1 MHSTSRKVFTAA
13 LLALPFAAAMV
24 AQPASAAPRFHEH
37 RAEFHHRFHEHR
49 FFRADHRAPRV
60 KVVTPDNGARVP
72 DHGRTHISAR
82 LSDDRS
88 GIDARTVHLRVDGRD
103 VTRFARVT
111 PAEVRV
117 AENLRPG
124 HHTAQVQ
131 VSDRA
136 GNTTRTAWTFDVARW
151 PHRG

>member
-1 MHSTSRKVFTAA
+1 MHPTLRKPFGAA
-13 LLALPFAAAMV
+13 LLLVPFAAALV
-24 AQPASAAPRFHEH
+24 AQPAAAASRFH
-37 RAEFHHRFHEHR
+37 
-49 FFRADHRAPRV
+49 DHRAPRV
-60 KVVTPDNGARVP
+60 NLVTPSNGARIG

-88 GIDARTVHLRVDGRD
+88 GIDARSVRLRVDGRD

-111 PAEVRV
+111 HRGVRV
-117 AENLRPG
+117 AEDLRPG
-124 HHTAQVQ
+124 RHTAQVQ